1 MNLVLID
8 PADFVAAGEAELDE
22 RRFVH
27 LTGVLKLDQR
37 GGSFRAGVRDG
48 SIGRGEVLVFD
59 DTSRRVRIKFTPES
73 EPPAPPPLILAA
85 ALPRPKSFRKVLHAA
100 VSMGVKELHFFA
112 SWKVDK
118 SYWNTPFIAEPRLGE
133 EVVLALEQSVDTVT
147 PAIHF
152 HRRFKIFAEDELPVI
167 ARGTRLLLAHPGGG
181 AAPCP
186 APGREKTTL
195 LLGPEGGFTA
205 YEADLLRSI
214 GARQITFGKRILRT
228 EFALP
233 ALIAKLFE
241 EV

>member
-8 PADFVAAGEAELDE
+8 PADFVAADEAVLDE

-27 LTGVLKLDQR
+27 LTEVLKLDRR
-37 GGSFRAGVRDG
+37 GGSFRAGVREG
-48 SIGRGEVLVFD
+48 AIGRAEVLEFD
-59 DTSRRVRIKFTPES
+59 AVSRRVRVRFTPES
-73 EPPAPPPLILAA
+73 EPPAPLPLILAA

-112 SWKVDK
+112 AWKVDK
-118 SYWNTPFIAEPRLGE
+118 SYWNTPFLAEPRLGE
-133 EVVLALEQSVDTVT
+133 EVVLALEQAVDTAT

-152 HRRFKIFAEDELPVI
+152 HRRFKIFAEDELPAI
-167 ARGTRLLLAHPGGG
+167 ARGTRLLLAHPGEG

-186 APGREKTTL
+186 APGRERTTL

-205 YEADLLRSI
+205 YEADLLQSL
-214 GARQITFGKRILRT
+214 GAGRISFGPRILRT

-233 ALIAKLFE
+233 ALVAKLFE